1 MSEKRRHSLVGRA
14 IEVVITDP
22 WDLVTALGTSR
33 LGADVTAVDARK
45 GVEDAAALVRLKR
58 PFPYEDSAR
67 EYFVASA
74 RHEGESLLDLL
85 EGGTVLCNLIAVT
98 AAQAKSADPFDLAAW
113 RGGLG
118 LVATLQLAS

>member
-1 MSEKRRHSLVGRA
+1 MSEKRRDSLVGRA

-33 LGADVTAVDARK
+33 LGADVAAVDARK
-45 GVEDAAALVRLKR
+45 GVEDAAALVRLKK
-58 PFPYEDSAR
+58 PFLYEDSAR
-67 EYFVASA
+67 EYFVAST

-85 EGGTVLCNLIAVT
+85 NRGTVLCNLTSIT
-98 AAQAKSADPFDLAAW
+98 AAQADSADPFDVEAW

-118 LVATLQLAS
+118 LIATLQLAS